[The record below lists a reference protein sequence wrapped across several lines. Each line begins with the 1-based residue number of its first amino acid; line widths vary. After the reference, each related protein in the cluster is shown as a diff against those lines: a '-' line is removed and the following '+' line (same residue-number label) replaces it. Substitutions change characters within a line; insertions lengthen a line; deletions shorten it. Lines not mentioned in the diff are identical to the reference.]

1 MRISDASRPQCRL
14 VTPRA
19 APSARLIAYWV
30 RRKAWKPS
38 NTVSHASCVPLEG
51 NGGAKRRSCR
61 PDEGAY
67 GMPSPCRIPSVR
79 PPASDCRPQG
89 GHPCIERTRDAHGRS
104 NVLRPLQRR
113 FKARK
118 KPEGYTSTPTG
129 LKRLKT
135 AKYGVLHQR
144 KRKGDAI
151 RRPPT
156 YTQAQTHSCKRRVR
170 RFLFW
175 WRRGESNPR
184 PKAVPYQVSTVYLIE
199 SI

>member
-1 MRISDASRPQCRL
+1 MNEAHAAPLLYVHPHPTAARRAATLASSEREMHMGARIS
-14 VTPRA
+14 
-19 APSARLIAYWV
+19 
-30 RRKAWKPS
+30 
-38 NTVSHASCVPLEG
+38 
-51 NGGAKRRSCR
+51 
-61 PDEGAY
+61 
-67 GMPSPCRIPSVR
+67 
-79 PPASDCRPQG
+79 
-89 GHPCIERTRDAHGRS
+89 
-104 NVLRPLQRR
+104 LRPLQRR

-135 AKYGVLHQR
+135 AKYGVSRQR

-184 PKAVPYQVSTVYLIE
+184 PKTLPLELLRAQTVIYIP
-199 SI
+199 SPWRRPSNYRVW